1 MHMSY
6 LKGETWTLT
15 PVSSYKIIRNCP
27 KCGTRSLFQSTGN
40 FRINANKK
48 CVDIWLIYQC
58 EKCRSTYNLT
68 IFERVSPK
76 KLPEGSYKKFQ
87 ENNSALALEI
97 GTSKEIFE
105 KNRAVVKEGSIS
117 CIVTKENTEIPVSLQ
132 DSEGNCRIIRIQN
145 PNGLKIRADKF
156 LAEQLSISRS
166 KVKHL
171 IADGLLLGS
180 KREDLEKIHLGSS
193 LLILLKTTV

>member
-76 KLPEGSYKKFQ
+76 KLPEGFYKKFQ
-87 ENNSALALEI
+87 ENNNALALEI
-97 GTSKEIFE
+97 GTAKEIFE

-132 DSEGNCRIIRIQN
+132 DSEGNSRIIRIQN
-145 PNGLKIRADKF
+145 PNGLKIRVDKF

-171 IADGLLLGS
+171 IADGLLQGS
-180 KREDLEKIHLGSS
+180 QREDLEKIHLGSS

>member
-1 MHMSY
+1 MSY

-76 KLPEGSYKKFQ
+76 KLPEGFYKKFQ
-87 ENNSALALEI
+87 ENNNALALEI
-97 GTSKEIFE
+97 GTAKEIFE
-105 KNRAVVKEGSIS
+105 KNRAVVKEESIS
-117 CIVTKENTEIPVSLQ
+117 YLVTKDNTEIPVSLQ
-132 DSEGNCRIIRIQN
+132 ALEENGRIICIQN
-145 PNGLKIRADKF
+145 PNGLKIRVDKF

-171 IADGLLLGS
+171 IADGLLQGS
-180 KREDLEKIHLGSS
+180 QREDLEKIHLGSS

>member
-58 EKCRSTYNLT
+58 KKCRSTYNLT

-76 KLPEGSYKKFQ
+76 KLPEGFYKKFQ
-87 ENNSALALEI
+87 ENNNALALEI
-97 GTSKEIFE
+97 GTAKEIFE
-105 KNRAVVKEGSIS
+105 KNRAVVKEESIS
-117 CIVTKENTEIPVSLQ
+117 YLVTKENTEIPVSLQ
-132 DSEGNCRIIRIQN
+132 ALEGNCRIICIQN
-145 PNGLKIRADKF
+145 PNGLKIRVDKF

-171 IADGLLLGS
+171 IADGLLQGS
-180 KREDLEKIHLGSS
+180 QREDLEKIHLGSS

>member
-48 CVDIWLIYQC
+48 CIDIWLIYQC

-76 KLPEGSYKKFQ
+76 KLPEGFYKKFQ
-87 ENNSALALEI
+87 ENNNALALEI
-97 GTSKEIFE
+97 GTAKEIFE
-105 KNRAVVKEGSIS
+105 KNRAVVKEESIS
-117 CIVTKENTEIPVSLQ
+117 YIVTKENIEIPVSLQ
-132 DSEGNCRIIRIQN
+132 ALEGNCRIICIQN
-145 PNGLKIRADKF
+145 PNGLKIRVDKF

-171 IADGLLLGS
+171 IADGLLQGS
-180 KREDLEKIHLGSS
+180 QREDLEKIHLGSS

>member
-76 KLPEGSYKKFQ
+76 KLPEGFYKKFQ
-87 ENNSALALEI
+87 ENNNALALEI
-97 GTSKEIFE
+97 GTAKEIFE
-105 KNRAVVKEGSIS
+105 KNRAVVKEESIS
-117 CIVTKENTEIPVSLQ
+117 YLVTKDNTEIPVSLQ
-132 DSEGNCRIIRIQN
+132 ALEENGRIICIQN
-145 PNGLKIRADKF
+145 PNGLKIRVDKF

-171 IADGLLLGS
+171 IADGLLQGS
-180 KREDLEKIHLGSS
+180 QREDLEKIHLGSS

>member
-1 MHMSY
+1 MHMSH

-76 KLPEGSYKKFQ
+76 KLPEGFYKKFQ
-87 ENNSALALEI
+87 ENNNALALEI
-97 GTSKEIFE
+97 GTAKEIFE
-105 KNRAVVKEGSIS
+105 KNRAVVKEESIS
-117 CIVTKENTEIPVSLQ
+117 YIVTKENTEIPVSLQ
-132 DSEGNCRIIRIQN
+132 ALEGNCRIICIQN
-145 PNGLKIRADKF
+145 PNGLKIRVDKF

-171 IADGLLLGS
+171 IADGLLQGS
-180 KREDLEKIHLGSS
+180 QREDLEKIHLGSS
-193 LLILLKTTV
+193 LLILIKATV

>member
-15 PVSSYKIIRNCP
+15 PVSPYKIIRNCP
-27 KCGTRSLFQSTGN
+27 KCGTRFLFQSTGN

-58 EKCRSTYNLT
+58 ENCRSTYNLT
-68 IFERVSPK
+68 VFERVSPK
-76 KLPEGSYKKFQ
+76 KLPGELYKKFQ
-87 ENNSALALEI
+87 ENNSGLALEI
-97 GTSKEIFE
+97 GTAKEIFE
-105 KNRAVVKEGSIS
+105 KNRAVVKEESIS
-117 CIVTKENTEIPVSLQ
+117 YIVTKEDTEIPVSLQ
-132 DSEGNCRIIRIQN
+132 ALEGNCRIICIQN

-171 IADGLLLGS
+171 IADGLLQGS
-180 KREDLEKIHLGSS
+180 KKENLEKIHLANS
-193 LLILLKTTV
+193 LLILLKTVA

>member
-15 PVSSYKIIRNCP
+15 PVSPYKIIRNCP
-27 KCGTRSLFQSTGN
+27 KCGTRFLFQSTGN

-58 EKCRSTYNLT
+58 EKCRFTYNLT

-97 GTSKEIFE
+97 GTAKEIFE
-105 KNRAVVKEGSIS
+105 KNRAVVKEESIS
-117 CIVTKENTEIPVSLQ
+117 YIVTKENTEIPVSLQ
-132 DSEGNCRIIRIQN
+132 DSEENSRIIRIQN

>member
-76 KLPEGSYKKFQ
+76 KLPEGFYKKFQ
-87 ENNSALALEI
+87 ENNNALALEI
-97 GTSKEIFE
+97 GTAKEIFE
-105 KNRAVVKEGSIS
+105 KNRAVVKEESIS
-117 CIVTKENTEIPVSLQ
+117 YIVTKENTEIPVSLQ
-132 DSEGNCRIIRIQN
+132 ALEENGRIICIQN
-145 PNGLKIRADKF
+145 PNGLKIRVDKF

-171 IADGLLLGS
+171 IADGLLQGS
-180 KREDLEKIHLGSS
+180 QREDLEKIHLGSS

>member
-15 PVSSYKIIRNCP
+15 PVSPYKIIRNCP

-132 DSEGNCRIIRIQN
+132 DSEGNSRIIHIQN